1 MSNTNISMGVGFDVG
16 GSCGQNAFTPL
27 WPPVA
32 PAVAGPGV
40 DKLLLEDDS
49 SFLLLEDN
57 SSGLL
62 LE

>member
-32 PAVAGPGV
+32 PAIAGPGT
-40 DKLLLEDDS
+40 DRLLLEDGTSD
-49 SFLLLEDN
+49 LLLEDN
-57 SSGLL
+57 ASGLL